1 MNAIGNGKRSGH
13 PILIT
18 VTALSAL
25 SVVLVLAWT
34 ASAQKKITGLTLE
47 STTPETLGDRLGTAR
62 PGAQRLAGQLG
73 KVI

>member
-25 SVVLVLAWT
+25 FVVLVLAWT
-34 ASAQKKITGLTLE
+34 ASAQEKITGLTLE
-47 STTPETLGDRLGTAR
+47 STTPGTLEIGWEPPDPA
-62 PGAQRLAGQLG
+62 PSD
-73 KVI
+73 